1 MGNME
6 AKEQHQVN
14 ISNRFAALEH
24 FDDNEV
30 INRAWES
37 IKGNVER

>member
-1 MGNME
+1 MR
-6 AKEQHQVN
+6 EQNHVN
-14 ISNRFAALEH
+14 ISKRFAALEN

-37 IKGNVER
+37 INENVER